1 MEPID
6 DPRTR
11 PRKLFSPQKSK
22 CDVAINAMVI
32 MMMIIVL
39 TPTWVVECK
48 SEVKNWEIRPPE
60 LSVKGPIAV
69 LKVEEPLF
77 QIFAMNEETVIPQ
90 LVAIRRE
97 MKEIKKILCRS

>member
-11 PRKLFSPQKSK
+11 PRRLFSPQKSK

-39 TPTWVVECK
+39 TPAWVVECK

-69 LKVEEPLF
+69 IKVEEPQF
-77 QIFAMNEETVIPQ
+77 QIFAMNLKRAGGCTSHINPGIFFQ
-90 LVAIRRE
+90 I
-97 MKEIKKILCRS
+97 